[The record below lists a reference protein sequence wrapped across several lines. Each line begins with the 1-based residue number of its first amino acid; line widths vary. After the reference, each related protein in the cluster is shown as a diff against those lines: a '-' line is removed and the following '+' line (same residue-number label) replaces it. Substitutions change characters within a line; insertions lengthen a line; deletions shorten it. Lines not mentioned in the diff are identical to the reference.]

1 MKKIIMP
8 FLLAIAALPFI
19 ATAQNTDFQKGS
31 ILTASNEKAE
41 GSIRDLT
48 KNKGSI
54 VFTSAGGEKKTYTP
68 GDILGFSLNGAD
80 YISYAGDFYKVVT
93 NGNKAALYQR
103 ATDNSGKMV
112 YNGAEAV
119 SVTTAE
125 GRAGDLYIQLKGEDK
140 FALITAKN
148 FDKVL
153 PVVFA
158 GCAVVVADVK
168 AKQIDYTQLSKA
180 VEKYNACN

>member
-19 ATAQNTDFQKGS
+19 ASAQSSDFQKGS
-31 ILTASNEKAE
+31 VLTVSNEKTE

-54 VFTSAGGEKKTYTP
+54 LFTSASGEKKTYTP
-68 GDILGFSLNGAD
+68 GDILGFTLNGAD
-80 YISYAGDFYKVVT
+80 YISYASDFYKVIS
-93 NGNKAALYQR
+93 NGSKAALYQR
-103 ATDNSGKMV
+103 ATDNSGKML

-125 GRAGDLYIQLKGEDK
+125 GKSGDLYIQVKADGK
-140 FALITAKN
+140 FALVTAKN
-148 FDKVL
+148 FDKVV
-153 PVVFA
+153 PVLFA
-158 GCAVVVADVK
+158 GCAAVVADVK
-168 AKQIDYTQLSKA
+168 AKQLDYTQLAKA
-180 VEKYNACN
+180 VEKYNTSN